1 MVRLRWFHAGI
12 HVLHCRVCLAHTAI
26 TPAAGRPAR
35 CTVTVPGD
43 TGSGGDV
50 VPHQQQ
56 ASSRIRRVA
65 TSPTRVPQAQITQ
78 RCTRYVAMHPIRRD
92 APVTSRCTRYVAM
105 HPIRRGVMPTD
116 RVHHHPQQAQPRTI
130 PPRRPQPSASDAATQ
145 LRHAH
150 PGSEREALHRLGSIT
165 PVSEHYTTSELV

>member
-1 MVRLRWFHAGI
+1 MKLAGAHGSIALVPRRNSRATLPGLLSPHSDHTCGWTTSALHSHDAWQYWFRWGCGTSSTTSFIADLAG
-12 HVLHCRVCLAHTAI
+12 
-26 TPAAGRPAR
+26 GRIPYPR
-35 CTVTVPGD
+35 
-43 TGSGGDV
+43 S
-50 VPHQQQ
+50 
-56 ASSRIRRVA
+56 
-65 TSPTRVPQAQITQ
+65 TSPDHA
-78 RCTRYVAMHPIRRD
+78 ALHPLRRD
-92 APVTSRCTRYVAM
+92 TPVTSRYTRYVAM

-150 PGSEREALHRLGSIT
+150 PGSEREALHHLGSIT

>member
-26 TPAAGRPAR
+26 TPAVGRPAR
-35 CTVTVPGD
+35 CTVTMPGN
-43 TGSGGDV
+43 TGSVGDA
-50 VPHQQQ
+50 VPHRQQ
-56 ASSRIRRVA
+56 ASSRIWRVA
-65 TSPTRVPQAQITQ
+65 TSLPAFYKPRSRSA
-78 RCTRYVAMHPIRRD
+78 
-92 APVTSRCTRYVAM
+92 APVTSRCTRSVAT

-116 RVHHHPQQAQPRTI
+116 RVHHRPQQAEPRTI
-130 PPRRPQPSASDAATQ
+130 PPHRPQPSASDAATQ